1 MQALALLTLFA
12 AAAAGGSIPA
22 PVAVSLGPL
31 PHFEPHLAAHL
42 TRPGWLFG
50 AAMTLPEA
58 EPAEGLAGTIVAGY
72 RSEDGGSSWQRV
84 ELPGCRI
91 DPWVAFGGGDRV
103 YVVCMGRDQPLL
115 LHRSEDGGRSFGAPT
130 ALPVEPRAAAD
141 RPVLAVRAG
150 ASGAPDRVHVAFGHA
165 FLDVDGR
172 GAYGVAL
179 LTSSDGGTSF
189 APPRAL
195 RHNHLDQQPF
205 GVEAL
210 EDGSALVAFM
220 DFPASP
226 EVRFRRRTWLVR
238 ALPDGSFTLPT
249 LAFETTV
256 SEVPWSFA
264 LDRRYNRVLLAID
277 GAWQRQPRGGPAPDA
292 PAAGA
297 VQLVTSAD
305 SGRRWGPTV
314 AVSDARTRTEGEVP
328 AVAVN
333 PNGAVAVLWHDTR
346 HAASDRCFDL
356 YLALSTDGGAS
367 FGPNRRLTP
376 TTSCPAEHPA
386 QRGIAQR
393 WPYGGDYTGLAA
405 GADGAFHA
413 LWADS
418 RSGNYQLWS
427 VRISAPAKP

>member
-1 MQALALLTLFA
+1 MQALALLALLA
-12 AAAAGGSIPA
+12 AAVASEPIPA

-31 PHFEPHLAAHL
+31 PHFEPHLAAHP

-58 EPAEGLAGTIVAGY
+58 EPPEGLAGTIVAGY
-72 RSEDGGSSWQRV
+72 RSEDGGARWQRV

-103 YVVCMGRDQPLL
+103 YVVCMGKDQPLL

-130 ALPVEPRAAAD
+130 ALPVEPREAAD

-150 ASGAPDRVHVAFGHA
+150 LGGAPDRVHVAFGHA
-165 FLDVDGR
+165 FRDVDGSS
-172 GAYGVAL
+172 AYGVAL
-179 LTSSDGGTSF
+179 ASSSDSGRSF
-189 APPRAL
+189 PRARSL
-195 RHNHLDQQPF
+195 RHNRLDQQPF
-205 GVEAL
+205 GLEAL
-210 EDGSALVAFM
+210 ADGSALVAFM

-226 EVRFRRRTWLVR
+226 EQSFPRRTWLVR

-249 LAFETTV
+249 LAHASTGT
-256 SEVPWSFA
+256 EVPWSFA
-264 LDRRYNRVLLAID
+264 VDLPRGRLLLAID
-277 GAWQRQPRGGPAPDA
+277 GAWRRVPSGGPAADA
-292 PAAGA
+292 PTAGA
-297 VQLVTSAD
+297 VQLSTLQEG
-305 SGRRWGPTV
+305 GRRWGPAV

-333 PNGAVAVLWHDTR
+333 PSGAVAVLWHDTR
-346 HAASDRCFDL
+346 HAQSDRCFDL

-376 TTSCPAEHPA
+376 TTSCPAEHVA

-405 GADGAFHA
+405 SADGAFHA

-418 RSGNYQLWS
+418 RSGSFQLWS
-427 VRISAPAKP
+427 VRIPAPAQP